1 MRTIR
6 RYSNRKLYD
15 TQTSHYV
22 TLAQIAAII
31 RAGDDIQVVAK
42 DTGKDITAATMAQI
56 LFEETK
62 QGQALPV
69 PGLRKI
75 IVSGLP
81 VE

>member
-15 TQTSHYV
+15 TQKSHYV

-31 RAGDDIQVVAK
+31 RAGDDIQVLHK
-42 DTGKDITAATMAQI
+42 STGEDLTAATMAQI
-56 LFEETK
+56 IFEETK
-62 QGQALPV
+62 QGQTLPV
-69 PGLRKI
+69 PELRKI

-81 VE
+81 VG

>member
-31 RAGDDIQVVAK
+31 RTGDDIQVVAK
-42 DTGKDITAATMAQI
+42 DTGKDLTAATMAQI

-81 VE
+81 VD

>member
-15 TQTSHYV
+15 TQASHYV
-22 TLAQIAAII
+22 TLAQIAAMI

-42 DTGKDITAATMAQI
+42 ATGKDLTAATMAQI
-56 LFEETK
+56 IFEETK
-62 QGQALPV
+62 QGQARPI